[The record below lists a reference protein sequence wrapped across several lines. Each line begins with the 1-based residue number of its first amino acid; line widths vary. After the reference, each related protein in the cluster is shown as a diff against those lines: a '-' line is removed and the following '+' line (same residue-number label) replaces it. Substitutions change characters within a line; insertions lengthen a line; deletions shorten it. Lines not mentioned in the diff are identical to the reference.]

1 MRGTRDPIEVHVN
14 FPNLFNRKDRA
25 KLVPDLLKSLL
36 HQRGQIPLQYAAIE
50 KDVAAHANTKSPHE
64 NCVLQPCSG
73 EIKPSSREQVRAGKD
88 LARKEKSRKRY
99 LTHAQKFLEATN
111 DICAELEQEL
121 LCNDYVC
128 QVGFLFGATI
138 LSPREAFHV
147 VLPPLPRAPVSSV
160 ESNSSTG
167 LHLLRAMLGNEQFH
181 TLISTRLPVSNIHVV
196 LGCYRRP
203 TTGTSNLKVLE
214 KFNLTA
220 SCRKVFFILHHP
232 DNVGQS
238 GRPAHISKGEGER
251 EKSESDAG
259 GYHQQ
264 TESLWDKQIKKKE
277 RGDVERVLTE
287 VHTEERLDLA
297 ENTCEGQEEIK
308 CEDKKASGKEYCGE
322 VENFNERIWMNKRK
336 SIISNCP
343 SNSAQSNNVPSSEAM
358 MEMCT
363 PAPRRQCLP
372 IWASRTKNC
381 ETPVSMGFST
391 PAPKRAAPGPQACF
405 TPAPPTPSSSRDF
418 PHEIMNLCTP
428 ATGQMRHNSGTS
440 RQEQLMELC
449 TPAHPTVIQ
458 TGLSLDHTQLP
469 LEMELATPAP
479 LPKMILPDMGGLVET
494 SSDIAKLTLST
505 PKKKKKWVLF
515 EDQEHLQRGGVG
527 GEHSDLVNHGSLSR
541 DHVRKQMLPVDGQEF
556 GGFLDGEN
564 EESSIP
570 ATGAKLENLK
580 TNLCGFDLEVH
591 HMQRSS
597 ACWDENIDDGA
608 SSAEEKVFLLLAGPI
623 RGFKY

>member
-1 MRGTRDPIEVHVN
+1 MRGTRDPIDIHVN

-25 KLVPDLLKSLL
+25 KIVPDLLKSLL
-36 HQRGQIPLQYAAIE
+36 QQRGQIPLQYAAIE
-50 KDVAAHANTKSPHE
+50 KDVAAHENVKS
-64 NCVLQPCSG
+64 VLQPCSG
-73 EIKPSSREQVRAGKD
+73 EIKPSSREQVRVGKD

-111 DICAELEQEL
+111 DILTELEQQL
-121 LCNDYVC
+121 LCNDDVC
-128 QVGFLFGATI
+128 QVSFLFGATI

-147 VLPPLPRAPVSSV
+147 ILPPLPSAPASSE

-181 TLISTRLPVSNIHVV
+181 KLISTRLPVSNIHVV
-196 LGCYRRP
+196 LGCSRRP
-203 TTGTSNLKVLE
+203 STGTSNLKVLE
-214 KFNLTA
+214 KLNLTA
-220 SCRKVFFILHHP
+220 SCRKVLFILHHL
-232 DNVGQS
+232 DKAGQS
-238 GRPAHISKGEGER
+238 GGPAHIRKGEGEG
-251 EKSESDAG
+251 EKCESG

-264 TESLWDKQIKKKE
+264 TVSLWEKQQKKE
-277 RGDVERVLTE
+277 RGEVERVLTG
-287 VHTEERLDLA
+287 VDTVERLGLA
-297 ENTCEGQEEIK
+297 ENTCEGEEEVK
-308 CEDKKASGKEYCGE
+308 CEDKKASGKENCE
-322 VENFNERIWMNKRK
+322 EAENFNERIWTNKGK

-343 SNSAQSNNVPSSEAM
+343 FNSAQSNNVPSSEAM

-372 IWASRTKNC
+372 IWAARTKNC
-381 ETPVSMGFST
+381 ETPVSMDFST
-391 PAPKRAAPGPQACF
+391 PALKRAAPGPPACF
-405 TPAPPTPSSSRDF
+405 TPAPPSSSGDF

-458 TGLSLDHTQLP
+458 TGLSWDHTQLP

-479 LPKMILPDMGGLVET
+479 PPKMILPDMGGLLET

-515 EDQEHLQRGGVG
+515 EDQEHQQREGVG
-527 GEHSDLVNHGSLSR
+527 GEHGDLVNHGSLRR
-541 DHVRKQMLPVDGQEF
+541 DHVRKQVLPVGGQGF
-556 GGFLDGEN
+556 GEDD

-570 ATGAKLENLK
+570 ATGVKLDNLE
-580 TNLCGFDLEVH
+580 TNLCGLDLEVH

-597 ACWDENIDDGA
+597 ACWDEKIDNGA
-608 SSAEEKVFLLLAGPI
+608 SSAEEKVFFLLAAPI